1 MNLVLV
7 NPFLRE
13 TNVFHNHSNY
23 IFGNQSRL
31 IFVFGVLV
39 FCRTWPFIANW
50 PELLGT
56 CMVNPKTLSIIWLLF
71 CFRLQ
76 NGRRLMINRAPTR
89 NVCGMVALWRTV
101 IKSSHKLVPGDHQHL
116 RPWSWE
122 IAIITNICRPKS
134 FRLQLTL
141 QENDVWR
148 RPAYIY
154 IYMAEKTD
162 TYDYYLLK
170 FE

>member
-1 MNLVLV
+1 
-7 NPFLRE
+7 
-13 TNVFHNHSNY
+13 
-23 IFGNQSRL
+23 
-31 IFVFGVLV
+31 
-39 FCRTWPFIANW
+39 
-50 PELLGT
+50 
-56 CMVNPKTLSIIWLLF
+56 
-71 CFRLQ
+71 
-76 NGRRLMINRAPTR
+76 MINRAPTR

-162 TYDYYLLK
+162 TYQHMIIICLNLNRTAYQNLLIKLINYTNANSVKVIVIASNRRCKMYVYKTKYSDHLLK
-170 FE
+170 IVFLLLTISKFWCTEQKYTKLSGFYY